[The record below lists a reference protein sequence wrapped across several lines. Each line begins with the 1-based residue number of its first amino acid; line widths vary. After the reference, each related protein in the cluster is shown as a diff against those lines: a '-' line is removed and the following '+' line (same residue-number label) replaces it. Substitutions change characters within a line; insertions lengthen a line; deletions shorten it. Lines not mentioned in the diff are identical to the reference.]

1 MAVKQRLSVYLDAD
15 MMARLEKLAEKE
27 RAAKSSIAE
36 AAIISFLTADDAD
49 RREAALTRRLDRLTR
64 SVDRVERDLEFS
76 VEALALYIRAWLTAT
91 PPLPDGAQAAAQA
104 KGRERYE
111 SFIEA
116 LGEGWRRDNAFLG
129 RCRRTA
135 RKIRMAQTNS
145 LLNCKRANL
154 RPPPHNAPEQSG
166 CRTGFSSPMMAPSTV
181 AAKHGASSST
191 NPSGQGRGTSET
203 GRLI

>member
-15 MMARLEKLAEKE
+15 VMARLEKLASKE

-49 RREAALTRRLDRLTR
+49 RWEAAVTRRLDRLTR
-64 SVDRVERDLEFS
+64 SVDRVERDLGFS

-111 SFIEA
+111 SFIQA
-116 LGEGWRRDNAFLG
+116 LGRRMVRG
-129 RCRRTA
+129 QRW
-135 RKIRMAQTNS
+135 
-145 LLNCKRANL
+145 
-154 RPPPHNAPEQSG
+154 
-166 CRTGFSSPMMAPSTV
+166 
-181 AAKHGASSST
+181 AKEI
-191 NPSGQGRGTSET
+191 SEEIEPNES
-203 GRLI
+203 RDF

>member
-1 MAVKQRLSVYLDAD
+1 MPVKQRLSVYLDAD
-15 MMARLEKLAEKE
+15 MMARLENLAAKE
-27 RAAKSSIAE
+27 RAPKSSIAE

-49 RREAALTRRLDRLTR
+49 RWEAALTRRLDKLTR

-116 LGEGWRRDNAFLG
+116 LGRRI
-129 RCRRTA
+129 A
-135 RKIRMAQTNS
+135 RGHRLAKEVLEEIQPKASDQ
-145 LLNCKRANL
+145 
-154 RPPPHNAPEQSG
+154 AP
-166 CRTGFSSPMMAPSTV
+166 
-181 AAKHGASSST
+181 
-191 NPSGQGRGTSET
+191 
-203 GRLI
+203 

>member
-15 MMARLEKLAEKE
+15 MMARLEKLASKE
-27 RAAKSSIAE
+27 HAAKSSIAE

-49 RREAALTRRLDRLTR
+49 RWEAAVTRRLDRLTR

-91 PPLPDGAQAAAQA
+91 PPLPEGTQAAAHA

-116 LGEGWRRDNAFLG
+116 LGRRL
-129 RCRRTA
+129 A
-135 RKIRMAQTNS
+135 RGPRLAKEVLEEIQ
-145 LLNCKRANL
+145 
-154 RPPPHNAPEQSG
+154 
-166 CRTGFSSPMMAPSTV
+166 PS
-181 AAKHGASSST
+181 AGDGAS
-191 NPSGQGRGTSET
+191 
-203 GRLI
+203 